1 MLALAVI
8 LTTVDLSWCDLT
20 VYAANVTDA
29 YGAYKNIIGHVF
41 SGDVDAASKL
51 NLNNVTESLN
61 ETANASV
68 ENLNWDNKN
77 SNSTGIWTYNQNDIS
92 ATAQIKSGEWLTN
105 THYEAM
111 SGTPTTEDLFIT
123 MGGTQWIV
131 ELQYRLVSAPYTR
144 TYHFDASA
152 ANYRY
157 YTLGD
162 VTNIPASTLDS
173 AYSATVEVPYDED
186 PEPYT
191 GFTNV
196 NGARSYNY
204 AYKFFEGLED
214 DDDFD
219 ENSLTSVSGVDL
231 GGDAYNFTYC
241 SADKDNGGFS
251 ASTLHPGG
259 VNVNINTTILTPN
272 QVQAALFREEA
283 YNAISEWKALWDNQD
298 DNYRADQGAYNVDDE
313 NLYDK
318 QEEDVLSFMYTYA
331 GMARK
336 GTINGNGAAADG
348 NKYYSD
354 SIWTPAIV
362 SYFYDWQ
369 EYYAEDSMDSKY
381 GSSSVSFYKLKD
393 AVADY
398 LGNPYHYTDEELYQ
412 FIAEDVNRC
421 PESYADFNGGNLEKT
436 RYWTLNPLLWHTNT
450 FNGYL
455 TPSDSE
461 YILSNATLKMYFA
474 KKAYNKVGANICIA
488 LNDVENAYAFAY
500 KLSNDKPAGGNY
512 GGDYST
518 HYLSDDSSHPAD
530 QYMRLDSTMV
540 DSNFIDHWNMAT
552 TGYNELAYM
561 YYRGCYA
568 ILLEYGPFLYA
579 DEANELFDGLPG
591 FKHITDTTGYNS
603 IVEENLAAVF
613 GQPELFENTV
623 DDNIT
628 TVFAIFPNGGDLDG
642 GMEDDYSS
650 LGSSITEI
658 QSHHI
663 LSSASAES
671 SYMYKVT
678 LSVSLT
684 GAENYSGDGNVT
696 EQDFYITRHDPGNP
710 GIPEGGR
717 VCTASIVEG
726 TGLLPAH
733 RQNCRTHTTCNGHGW
748 VYCTATGCTASGYIE
763 CSTCHGRG
771 TVVDGSGNTVACPS
785 QCINGIKKCSRCSGT
800 GQYTDN
806 RGTIHTCD
814 PKQKCSTCGGT
825 HQVVCTGCN
834 GSGYVT
840 CPDSNLSTHTHFGV
854 PANADYVFN
863 TSGNP
868 IDIGSHD
875 NRCYT
880 EKYTITTNHNVV
892 INTGQWSTI
901 KSMSDSQVVRQTFND
916 VQWLDITHYRLWQFN
931 TGTVRGLAKILASPV
946 SVSEI
951 TNVAKVNAGDNSSDN
966 YIITKALDQLGYTVY
981 NLDDSY
987 NGLDSNSYAVSNSK
1001 WNITRTLTNLESK
1014 YERVA
1019 NSFWKGSYGN
1029 FTLGSVSNTFTYND
1043 SVFTGSRNN
1052 LYAYRQSD
1060 CPALGLALDDS
1071 TGSYSYVNNDIA
1083 AYKYSKTVDDDI
1095 YFVYSPYSQ
1104 GGRSHTTFGGFVT
1117 QALAHTLYWKYTSR
1131 PDGSFRSS
1139 DSAVSYGN
1147 SLRVQGDYLTL
1158 YKTTSTPSSANSYL
1172 TLAGMYYDTW
1182 NERFNNG
1189 NTSVS
1194 AVPSSVMSGTS
1205 LLSGYSDNVSSGK
1218 FALAPDGNNNLT
1230 HYLSSMAWIPA
1241 RLSTCIARA
1250 THEQIYTSDTLS
1262 SLNNC
1267 FMIHTYCRG
1276 INGRAYGSWD
1286 ALPEGNILNAFG
1298 DPHSLWW
1305 GALSDLGEINP
1316 KRPMYQFNGNIWK
1329 IHQAKYP
1336 YVMRL
1341 SSLVDNGDFNYMSS
1355 LWGSNVNG
1363 LSNGYEITVNLTDYL
1378 QKNMNTEN
1386 IMTLNNITMPYVG
1399 YQSDGNGTADITQD
1413 GANGT
1418 QCGYNGGTVTNFTF
1432 NNTFVSSDS
1441 NTTVAQAGTQAPA
1454 QSLRGTTSAIV
1465 GASTSNGFIGF
1476 NLYPKQK
1483 VYQYNTAV
1491 NNNVLTTSDGI
1502 QHQFTAKY
1510 PWLTSLNISRYLPN
1524 NEYTTGVATADYK
1537 QVSGNVTDGSSGSNP
1552 SIIAEQYRH
1561 VDYTS
1566 TNASTWNSAVTADSG
1581 KVSLHV
1587 PTDYTRNT
1595 NSYDGQL
1602 NNIVVYNPVSTETA
1616 MLCKLSDYL
1625 PDASNTGTNEDGDY
1639 SYNGAYLKSYLDLVH
1654 RDTRTGYAYVVT
1666 SGNTENYISSSG
1678 VLTQHLR
1685 NTNKTKYTLKDTSD
1699 EETKAYT
1706 DSNYQHSEDFSVDS
1720 LPISQS
1726 DSIIDIQ
1733 NNGTYLLT
1741 VQTSSSAFASV
1752 KADLQSG
1759 DKLKVDAS
1767 HTVLLE
1773 PANSVVLYWDS
1784 FKSAFKSLKETS
1796 TNETVLNWTDTNLN
1810 TGFPAFKD
1818 TTMYIGATGNE
1829 SMYLRKGQL
1838 IEFTLVTS
1846 ATSDAAEAAEA
1857 GAIKLDQSCLTN
1869 ANLYTKEEV
1878 SEDSKYRT
1886 FTWYIEA
1893 TANTLISNL
1902 KLTFNSDCFVWSRPG
1917 VDVGSANSSFIT
1929 CDDIVLY
1936 RYYNGDAELVTTV
1949 STYDYFY
1956 SGRNF
1961 SSSEF
1966 LATNFYNNYACTI
1979 VGEHACSGTTVVIEA
1994 GKLYCKDSVGT
2005 VSYGIDYSSLTPHM
2019 VPNTDWRYYVL
2030 GWTTNSGKIITSVKD
2045 SSLYNSTVV
2054 LNTPAGGTITVG
2066 KLISYANSG
2075 KLLVAQA
2082 PDGTYNLL
2090 TDDTYANKK
2099 SDLTGMYITSGS
2111 YNTVCFATYA
2121 EDAHYV
2127 ANTIFG
2133 TAQHAGA
2140 TTISRMSASDGTIT
2154 IGSEQYKWYDLTL
2167 DVVFEATSGTTV
2179 AEVTSNSN
2187 IAYDIKWS
2195 HSLLHRWSTTD
2206 TLYTKDWDET
2216 VVQEVTFDAT
2226 ILDAIMSDYV
2236 SLDDEFVLYWDNYT
2250 SLNNG
2255 SGALASNILST
2266 TPTLGRGWDNLT
2278 DSQCDNTNCLISS
2291 HADNFDNYSKQVTAW
2306 DDKLLSYNT
2315 LISENNDVTDTTKWI
2330 YNKYVVFN
2338 VDMYAFTDV
2347 GYDWVYDDNM
2357 SSNELSSKHWNPTT
2371 PAYKSNGDPNN
2382 IVYIPAGE
2390 KVYLGYYVGDKS
2402 NDNTGLFY
2410 DYGCSS
2416 VTKDPNGQVYAYHF
2430 WCPLSD
2436 GELDNIGT
2444 IMYVVD
2450 SINSHCTYKTNTD
2463 WKNTYAS
2470 NNGNIN
2476 SSNYS
2481 TTATKQSLQLTTEEP
2496 HAVFKQRSVDEWG
2509 DVIYDAYALHINN
2522 NASNVQSVRVDTSNE
2537 NSKSF
2542 VVDTMD
2548 RKVRY
2553 GSNVSYDTF
2562 SIVGRLGGLTVLDS
2576 GDPRY
2581 QDTFKVT
2588 SDSDDWAVSP
2598 IVKAVTS
2605 YSNQKGTSGSQNYL
2619 LTDPVNVR
2627 GRLIMKSYS
2636 DHDSIEN
2643 AIQLYAVN
2651 PTGGYK
2657 NDTIDLLE
2665 YKIVNSGDTYASAT
2679 WYIQSLTNTFSLPL
2693 TSDFNIHK
2701 EIRNSLTMTK
2711 LGYELYCTMN
2721 TIGNYYGSSGKRN
2734 ANTVAVNNNLDNG
2747 QTKLQIHPLYVGYD
2761 ANTGDFFPVD
2771 VYMRQ
2776 DSSYALINA
2785 GSVYASES
2793 EADVAGSSDPG
2804 PYYLDD
2810 CFDATYTSSID
2821 TNTNPI
2827 DGNHY
2832 VLDQNMLRRSITD
2845 VESNITFDILHG
2857 SYNTDKLEHN
2867 GYSEVTTSIL
2877 DSNTYSAGDEIGME
2891 GLDYT
2896 YVYGNAQML
2905 FLREW
2910 NRTFIGGTTLAINQ
2924 KETSDQFVQ
2933 LMLQNAKLYAQR
2945 WYFGVGLPA
2954 SAVFVEHGAVCKE
2967 NTILNGKD
2975 GYYVLCLLDSY
2986 AIGEKWVI
2994 HYESAL
3000 SGETITVNGQQ
3011 YSANEYNVYKDKL
3024 PYAIP
3029 VCMYDL
3035 SQTTSSG
3042 DRDTMGSH

>member
-1 MLALAVI
+1 MNKIKQVIAKMLALAVI

-29 YGAYKNIIGHVF
+29 YDAYNNIIGHVF

-92 ATAQIKSGEWLTN
+92 ATAQVKSGEWLTN

-162 VTNIPASTLDS
+162 VTHIPASTVEDG
-173 AYSATVEVPYDED
+173 YSATVEVPYDED

-196 NGARSYNY
+196 NGTRSYNY
-204 AYKFFEGLED
+204 AYKSFEGLVD
-214 DDDFD
+214 DADFD
-219 ENSLTSVSGVDL
+219 EHSLTSVSGVDL
-231 GGDAYNFTYC
+231 GGDAYSFTYC
-241 SADKDNGGFS
+241 AKDEEYGGFS

-259 VNVNINTTILTPN
+259 VNVNVNTTNNLTPN
-272 QVQAALFREEA
+272 QVKAALFREEA

-298 DNYRADQGAYNVDDE
+298 DNYRADQGAFNVDEE
-313 NLYDK
+313 NLFDK
-318 QEEDVLSFMYTYA
+318 QEEDVLSFMYTYG

-336 GTINGNGAAADG
+336 GTIKGNGQASNGNT
-348 NKYYSD
+348 YYSD
-354 SIWTPAIV
+354 SIWTPALV
-362 SYFYDWQ
+362 TYFYDWQ
-369 EYYAEDSMDSKY
+369 EYYSEDSMDSTY
-381 GSSSVSFYKLKD
+381 GSTSISFQTLGETGVASNTEWYK
-393 AVADY
+393 Y
-398 LGNPYHYTDEELYQ
+398 
-412 FIAEDVNRC
+412 IAEDVKLC
-421 PESYADFNGGNLEKT
+421 PSVWNPDTQPADAYKSKF
-436 RYWTLNPLLWHTNT
+436 WTLNPTYWNPVFIGAQNVGGNT
-450 FNGYL
+450 INIINDV
-455 TPSDSE
+455 TID
-461 YILSNATLKMYFA
+461 MHFA
-474 KKAYNKVGANICIA
+474 QRAEEEVGANICVA
-488 LNDVENAYAFAY
+488 LNDVKNAYAFGAQ
-500 KLSNDKPAGGNY
+500 LSSDAPEGGSY
-512 GGDYST
+512 ALDYLGDNAPNQNMSLNT
-518 HYLSDDSSHPAD
+518 S
-530 QYMRLDSTMV
+530 MV
-540 DSNFIDHWNMAT
+540 DQLFLVSDGMSMGT
-552 TGYNELAYM
+552 TGYNELAYL

-579 DEANELFDGLPG
+579 DEANELFYGLPG
-591 FKHITDTTGYNS
+591 FKTVTNTEEYNR
-603 IVEENLAAVF
+603 IVSENLAAVF
-613 GQPELFENTV
+613 GQPDLVSSTEKDT
-623 DDNIT
+623 IT

-642 GMEDDYSS
+642 GMEDDYSNKN
-650 LGSSITEI
+650 
-658 QSHHI
+658 SHVSEEESYYI
-663 LSSASAES
+663 LESGAAES

-684 GAENYSGDGNVT
+684 GNQDYTGDGSVT
-696 EQDFYITRHDPGNP
+696 EQNFYTTRHYEKT
-710 GIPEGGR
+710 PELPAGGLPCTESLVNGVLPNHDGECR
-717 VCTASIVEG
+717 ECDYCDGRCWNSCTAS
-726 TGLLPAH
+726 
-733 RQNCRTHTTCNGHGW
+733 NCKNGHVQITCTTCGGNGIQPG
-748 VYCTATGCTASGYIE
+748 TTNTP
-763 CSTCHGRG
+763 CSTCRQTGK
-771 TVVDGSGNTVACPS
+771 
-785 QCINGIKKCSRCSGT
+785 IYKKCGTCGGDGLTGANNDVRCF
-800 GQYTDN
+800 
-806 RGTIHTCD
+806 TCGGNG
-814 PKQKCSTCGGT
+814 KVKCSTCGGDGKVDCS
-825 HQVVCTGCN
+825 HCGGDGEVEC
-834 GSGYVT
+834 S
-840 CPDSNLSTHTHFGV
+840 DDKLSSHTHYGV
-854 PANADYVFN
+854 PAGGYVFN
-863 TSGNP
+863 QNHNP

-875 NRCYT
+875 IRVYT
-880 EKYTITTNHNVV
+880 ETYMITSDHSVV
-892 INTGQWSTI
+892 INAGQWSDI
-901 KSMSDSQVVRQTFND
+901 KSMSDSQIVRQTFDN

-931 TGTVRGLAKILASPV
+931 KGTVRGLAKILASPV
-946 SVSEI
+946 SISEI
-951 TNVAKVNAGDNSSDN
+951 TNASKANAGDDSSNN
-966 YIITKALDQLGYTVY
+966 YIVTEVLDELGYTVY
-981 NLDDSY
+981 NVDDSS
-987 NGLDSNSYAVSNSK
+987 NGLDLNSYTVSNNK
-1001 WNITRTLTNLESK
+1001 WNVTRTLTDLESK
-1014 YERVA
+1014 YGRVA
-1019 NSFWKGSYGN
+1019 NSFWQGSYGN
-1029 FTLGSVSNTFTYND
+1029 FTLGSAHQAFTYRD
-1043 SVFTGSRNN
+1043 SLYTGSKNN
-1052 LYAYRQSD
+1052 LYAYRKSD
-1060 CPALGLALDDS
+1060 CPALGLDLDDNPS
-1071 TGSYSYVNNDIA
+1071 RYSYVNDDVA
-1083 AYKYSKTVDDDI
+1083 AYKYYDTIGDDI

-1117 QALAHTLYWKYTSR
+1117 QALAHTLYWKYTTYT
-1131 PDGSFRSS
+1131 DGSFTS
-1139 DSAVSYGN
+1139 DNNAVAYGN

-1158 YKTTSTPSSANSYL
+1158 YKTTSVPNSANSYL

-1182 NERFNNG
+1182 NERFLNG
-1189 NTSVS
+1189 DNSTSKS
-1194 AVPSSVMSGTS
+1194 PSSTGI
-1205 LLSGYSDNVSSGK
+1205 LGQGYDDNVSSGK
-1218 FALAPDGNNNLT
+1218 FALVPDGSNNLT
-1230 HYLSSMAWIPA
+1230 HYLSSMPWIPG
-1241 RLSTCIARA
+1241 RLSTCIARS
-1250 THEQIYTSDTLS
+1250 THDQIYQSDVLS
-1262 SLNNC
+1262 CMNSC

-1276 INGRAYGSWD
+1276 INGDYRSSWD
-1286 ALPEGNILNAFG
+1286 SLATPTILYAFP
-1298 DPHSLWW
+1298 DPYSLWV
-1305 GALSDLGEINP
+1305 GGKSDLASINVKHTIIP
-1316 KRPMYQFNGNIWK
+1316 KPWK
-1329 IHQAKYP
+1329 VHQANYP
-1336 YVMRL
+1336 YAMRL

-1363 LSNGYEITVNLTDYL
+1363 LSNGYEITVNITDYL
-1378 QKNMNTEN
+1378 QKNMNTDN
-1386 IMTLNNITMPYVG
+1386 IMTLDNITMPYVG

-1454 QSLRGTTSAIV
+1454 QSLHGTTSAIV

-1476 NLYPKQK
+1476 NLYPTQK
-1483 VYQYNTAV
+1483 VYQYNTVV
-1491 NNNVLTTSDGI
+1491 NNNVLTTSDGV

-1566 TNASTWNSAVTADSG
+1566 TNASTLNSAVTADSG

-1639 SYNGAYLKSYLDLVH
+1639 SYNGAYLKSYLDLVY
-1654 RDTRTGYAYVVT
+1654 RDTRTGYAYTVT
-1666 SGNTENYISSSG
+1666 SGDNENYISSSG

-1759 DKLKVDAS
+1759 DKLKVDAA

-1857 GAIKLDQSCLTN
+1857 GAIKLDQSCMTN

-1878 SEDSKYRT
+1878 SEDNKYRT

-1902 KLTFNSDCFVWSRPG
+1902 KLTFNSDCFVWSRPA

-1979 VGEHACSGTTVVIEA
+1979 VGEHACSGTTVAIEA

-2030 GWTTNSGKIITSVKD
+2030 GWTTNSGKIITSVED

-2066 KLISYANSG
+2066 ELISYANSG

-2133 TAQHAGA
+2133 TSQHAGA
-2140 TTISRMSASDGTIT
+2140 TTISRMPASDGTIT

-2179 AEVTSNSN
+2179 AEVNSSSN
-2187 IAYDIKWS
+2187 IAYDVKWS

-2206 TLYTKDWDET
+2206 TLHTKDWDET

-2226 ILDAIMSDYV
+2226 ILDDIMSDYV

-2255 SGALASNILST
+2255 SGTLASNVLST
-2266 TPTLGRGWDNLT
+2266 TTTLGRGWDNLT
-2278 DSQCDNTNCLISS
+2278 DSQCNNTNCLISS

-2306 DDKLLSYNT
+2306 NDKLLSYNT
-2315 LISENNDVTDTTKWI
+2315 LISEDNDVTDTTKWI

-2347 GYDWVYDDNM
+2347 GYDWVYDDSM

-2410 DYGCSS
+2410 DYGCSN
-2416 VTKDPNGQVYAYHF
+2416 VTKDPNGQAYAYHF
-2430 WCPLSD
+2430 WCPLSN

-2509 DVIYDAYALHINN
+2509 DAIYDAYALHINN
-2522 NASNVQSVRVDTSNE
+2522 NSSNVQSVRVDTSNE

-2605 YSNQKGTSGSQNYL
+2605 YSNQKGASGSQNYL

-2627 GRLIMKSYS
+2627 GRLVMKSYS
-2636 DHDSIEN
+2636 DHDNVEN
-2643 AIQLYAVN
+2643 NIQLYAVN

-2657 NDTIDLLE
+2657 NDAIDLLE

-2679 WYIQSLTNTFSLPL
+2679 WYVQSLANTFSLPL

-2711 LGYELYCTMN
+2711 LGYELYCTMS

-2734 ANTVAVNNNLDNG
+2734 ADTVAVNNNLDNG

-2785 GSVYASES
+2785 GSAYASES

-2845 VESNITFDILHG
+2845 IESNITFDILHG

-2877 DSNTYSAGDEIGME
+2877 DSNTYSAGYEIGME

-2924 KETSDQFVQ
+2924 KETSDQFVK

-2967 NTILNGKD
+2967 STILNGKD

-3000 SGETITVNGQQ
+3000 SGETITINGQQ